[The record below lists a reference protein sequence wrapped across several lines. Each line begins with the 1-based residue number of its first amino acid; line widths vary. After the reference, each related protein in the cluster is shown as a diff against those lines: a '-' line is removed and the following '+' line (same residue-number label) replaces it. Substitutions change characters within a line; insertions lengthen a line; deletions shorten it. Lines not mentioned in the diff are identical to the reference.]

1 MQSVSNDHTCL
12 EGREDSS
19 VKSLKQGIADNCTGK
34 NQQTDTLKKPS
45 ACRKEEYRR
54 RNITSRN
61 PIDYYFGGEIMEK
74 IKDMLASGAGNFLSA
89 LVILIVG
96 IIVIRLVMKALRKL
110 KRFEKLDQ
118 TMTRFILNF
127 IKWALYVLLIIAVIG
142 KLGVPMTEV
151 IAVLA
156 SAGLAVGLALQ
167 GALSNLAGG
176 ILLMIL
182 RPFKVGDYVDAGGA
196 SGFVHS
202 INLFY
207 TVIMTIDN
215 KRITVPNGNLM
226 NSNVTDYTAEE
237 KRRVD
242 LVFSCAKSEKPAEIQ
257 QCILDAVASSQFALN
272 DPAPFARISGGTNE
286 SMEFTVRVWCK
297 TENYW
302 DLYFELNQSIVEAF
316 AAKGVKAPALRVL
329 NEKV

>member
-1 MQSVSNDHTCL
+1 
-12 EGREDSS
+12 
-19 VKSLKQGIADNCTGK
+19 
-34 NQQTDTLKKPS
+34 
-45 ACRKEEYRR
+45 
-54 RNITSRN
+54 
-61 PIDYYFGGEIMEK
+61 MEK
-74 IKDMLASGAGNFLSA
+74 IKEMLTGTAGNIVGA
-89 LVILIVG
+89 IVVLIVG
-96 IIVIRLVMKALRKL
+96 TFVIRLVMKALRKL
-110 KRFEKLDQ
+110 KSLEKLDQ
-118 TMTRFILNF
+118 TTTRFILNF
-127 IKWALYVLLIIAVIG
+127 IKWALYVMLIIAVIG
-142 KLGVPMTEV
+142 LLGVPMAEV

-156 SAGLAVGLALQ
+156 SAGVAVGLALQ

-196 SGFVHS
+196 SGVVHS

-207 TVIMTIDN
+207 TVIMTVDN
-215 KRITVPNGNLM
+215 KRVTVPNGNLM

-257 QCILDAVASSQFALN
+257 QCILDAVAGSKFALQ

-286 SMEFTVRVWCK
+286 AMEFTVRVWCN
-297 TENYW
+297 TADYW

-316 AAKGVKAPALRVL
+316 AARGVQAPALRVVTDQ
-329 NEKV
+329 K